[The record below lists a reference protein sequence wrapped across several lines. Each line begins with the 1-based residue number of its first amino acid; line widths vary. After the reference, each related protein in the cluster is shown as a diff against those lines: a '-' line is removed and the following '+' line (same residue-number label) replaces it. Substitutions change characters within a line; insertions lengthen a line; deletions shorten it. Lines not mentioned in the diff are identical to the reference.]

1 MSTGH
6 SDGWQPR
13 LAPWLLRVVWI
24 VVGVAGSSAID
35 AALADQAASARSAVQ
50 VIAGASWV
58 IGVAAMAIPAVVS
71 LTATRLLVPI
81 AVPAAAV
88 AWVAGGDVRSG
99 AVFLTSGVIA
109 TVVAFSAEVGRAFV
123 QASAY
128 GEEDRHLLRPP
139 VAYLLPSTLTWV
151 VWVTLWL
158 AGTVLVGRSNW
169 LAGGLLLAAGL
180 AVAAWG
186 WKRWHRLSRRWFV
199 IVPVG
204 VVVHDHLV
212 LAETLM
218 LKRTELARLRL
229 APAGTEAA
237 DFTGPTNGHAVEL
250 LTNEPVTAIVA
261 ATPAEPRGKAIHLT
275 GCIVAPTRPGRLLAA
290 AQARRLPVG

>member
-1 MSTGH
+1 
-6 SDGWQPR
+6 
-13 LAPWLLRVVWI
+13 VVW
-24 VVGVAGSSAID
+24 G
-35 AALADQAASARSAVQ
+35 
-50 VIAGASWV
+50 
-58 IGVAAMAIPAVVS
+58 
-71 LTATRLLVPI
+71 
-81 AVPAAAV
+81 
-88 AWVAGGDVRSG
+88 AGGDALPS

-139 VAYLLPSTLTWV
+139 VAYLLPSALAWMV
-151 VWVTLWL
+151 DVALWL
-158 AGTVLVGRSNW
+158 AGTALVARSRW
-169 LAGGLLLAAGL
+169 LAGGLLLVAGL
-180 AVAAWG
+180 VVAVWG

-204 VVVHDHLV
+204 VVLHDHLV

-218 LKRTELARLRL
+218 VKRTELDRLRL
-229 APAGTEAA
+229 APAGTDAA
-237 DFTGPTNGHAVEL
+237 DFTGPTTGHAIEL